1 MFKKGETLL
10 LISSPS
16 PLNEGEGDT
25 GGEVDIA
32 PRLTGGQKAMSYHE
46 HRQAAPKSVNCAVII
61 ISDSRTEQ
69 DDESGKLIKQRL
81 AENGH
86 KVVSYGILKNDKATI
101 RAKIEELVGQAELQ
115 VIITSGGTGASHR
128 DVTVDAI
135 EPMLEKR
142 LDGFGELFRHLTYQ
156 EIGTGSI
163 LSRAVA
169 GVIKDKVILCFPGSV
184 TAATLAMDKIILP
197 EIGHLVREATR

>member
-1 MFKKGETLL
+1 
-10 LISSPS
+10 
-16 PLNEGEGDT
+16 
-25 GGEVDIA
+25 
-32 PRLTGGQKAMSYHE
+32 MSYHE
-46 HRQAAPKSVNCAVII
+46 HKHVAPESVNCTVVI

-81 AENGH
+81 ADHGH
-86 KVVSYGILKNDKATI
+86 KVISYGILKNDKAAI
-101 RAKIEELVGQAELQ
+101 RAKIEELVEQSELQ

-128 DVTVDAI
+128 DVTVDTI

-169 GVIKDKVILCFPGSV
+169 GIIKGKVILCFPGSV
-184 TAATLAMDKIILP
+184 NAATLTMDKIILP